1 MISCD
6 VAVVGG
12 GPVGMWLAAELHRGG
27 VRPVVLERR
36 AERPPHSKALTIYPR
51 TVEQFAMRGL
61 VDRWLAEGTPVPS
74 SHFALLKNRLDFSFL
89 DTRYP
94 YTLFLPQRRTEELLE
109 EHLAELGVPY
119 LRQHAVTGLRQDETG
134 VDLDVD
140 SPEGPVVV
148 RAAYVAGCDGAASV
162 VRAAAGIDFAG
173 TPDTWRTI
181 LGDVDLT
188 DPPQA
193 PALSLNQPG
202 GSMYMVAIGGGRYRL
217 AVIDHATLYDPID
230 KPVTFGELRASTLR
244 LAGTDFGMRETP
256 GAWLSRVGNAT
267 RQAACYRAGRAL
279 LAGDAAHIHYPAGG
293 QGLNLGL
300 QDAANLAWKLAAE
313 IRGWAPPGLLDSYHA
328 ERYPVGLDV
337 IDDSLA
343 QCGLLANPSRE
354 GIALRDR
361 FNAILGAHPSLRR
374 ELAIRLSGLA
384 IRYPAAGQVAGQRAP
399 DLDLRDAPAATIF
412 GLLHP
417 AKFVL
422 LNLGSAA
429 VVPAGFAGRLDI
441 VTAELAGDH
450 PEWARVRAMLIRPDG
465 YIAWATHADDAP
477 PLATWLGQPSSRHVP
492 CAFLAERGITGRS
505 IPIRTVGSQPEQG
518 EGGTGAV
525 ERRLNRGGAAP
536 ARSIGPS
543 RQHSDPA
550 PARPNRAGA

>member
-1 MISCD
+1 MDAYD

-36 AERPPHSKALTIYPR
+36 AERPPYSKALTIYPR

-74 SHFALLKNRLDFSFL
+74 SHFALMKNRLDFSFL
-89 DTRYP
+89 PTRYP
-94 YTLFLPQRRTEELLE
+94 FTLFLPQRRTEELLE

-140 SPEGPVVV
+140 SPGGPAVV
-148 RAAYVAGCDGAASV
+148 RAAYAVGCDGAASV
-162 VRAAAGIDFAG
+162 VRVAAGIDFGG
-173 TPDTWRTI
+173 TQDTWRTI
-181 LGDVDLT
+181 LGDIELT

-193 PALSLNQPG
+193 PALTLNQPG

-217 AVIDHATLYDPID
+217 AVIDHATLYDPLD
-230 KPVTFGELRASTLR
+230 KPATFGELRASALR

-256 GAWLSRVGNAT
+256 DAWLSRVGNAA
-267 RQAACYRAGRAL
+267 RQAVRYRAGRVL

-300 QDAANLAWKLAAE
+300 QDATNLGWKLAAE
-313 IRGWAPPGLLDSYHA
+313 IRGWAPPGLLDSYQA

-343 QCGLLANPSRE
+343 QCGLFANPTRE

-361 FNAILGAHPSLRR
+361 FNAVLGAHPSLCR
-374 ELAIRLSGLA
+374 ELAVRLSGLG
-384 IRYPAAGQVAGQRAP
+384 IRYPAPSQALLAGQRAP
-399 DLDLRDAPAATIF
+399 DLDLRGGSGFRSATLF
-412 GLLHP
+412 GLLPP
-417 AKFVL
+417 ARFVL
-422 LNLGSAA
+422 LSLGSVTAVPTLEAVAA
-429 VVPAGFAGRLDI
+429 VAAGFADRLDT
-441 VTAELAGDH
+441 VTAEPAGDSG
-450 PEWARVRAMLIRPDG
+450 EWAGVRALLIRPDG
-465 YIAWATHADDAP
+465 YIAWATAADDAP
-477 PLATWLGQPSSRHVP
+477 PLDRWLGH
-492 CAFLAERGITGRS
+492 AL
-505 IPIRTVGSQPEQG
+505 
-518 EGGTGAV
+518 
-525 ERRLNRGGAAP
+525 
-536 ARSIGPS
+536 
-543 RQHSDPA
+543 
-550 PARPNRAGA
+550 

>member
-1 MISCD
+1 MNSCD

-119 LRQHAVTGLRQDETG
+119 LRRHAVTGLQQDETG
-134 VDLDVD
+134 VDLYVD
-140 SPEGPVVV
+140 SPEGPAVI
-148 RAAYVAGCDGAASV
+148 RAAYAVGCDGATSV

-173 TPDTWRTI
+173 TSDTWRTI
-181 LGDVDLT
+181 LGDIELT

-193 PALSLNQPG
+193 PALTLNQPG

-217 AVIDHATLYDPID
+217 AVIDYATLYDPID
-230 KPVTFGELRASTLR
+230 KPVTFGELRASALR

-256 GAWLSRVGNAT
+256 DAWLSRVGNGA
-267 RQAACYRAGRAL
+267 RQAACYRAGRVL

-343 QCGLLANPSRE
+343 QCGLFANPTRE

-361 FNAILGAHPSLRR
+361 FNTILGAHEPLRR
-374 ELAIRLSGLA
+374 ELAVRLSGLA
-384 IRYPAAGQVAGQRAP
+384 IRYPAPDQVTAQVAAQVAGQRVP
-399 DLDLRDAPAATIF
+399 DLDLRGVGLSRAPAATIF

-417 AKFVL
+417 AKFIL

-429 VVPAGFAGRLDI
+429 VASAGLAGSLDI
-441 VTAELAGDH
+441 VTAELAGDR
-450 PEWARVRAMLIRPDG
+450 PEWAGVRAMLIRPDG

-477 PLATWLGQPSSRHVP
+477 PLARWLGRAARQ
-492 CAFLAERGITGRS
+492 GR
-505 IPIRTVGSQPEQG
+505 
-518 EGGTGAV
+518 
-525 ERRLNRGGAAP
+525 
-536 ARSIGPS
+536 
-543 RQHSDPA
+543 
-550 PARPNRAGA
+550 

>member
-1 MISCD
+1 MTAYD

-36 AERPPHSKALTIYPR
+36 AARPRHSKALTIYPR

-61 VDRWLAEGTPVPS
+61 VERWLAEGTPVPS

-94 YTLFLPQRRTEELLE
+94 YTLFLPQRRTEELLQ

-119 LRQHAVTGLRQDETG
+119 LQQHAVTGLRQDDTG

-140 SPEGPVVV
+140 SPGGPAVI
-148 RAAYVAGCDGAASV
+148 RAAYVAGCDGAASL
-162 VRAAAGIDFAG
+162 VRAAAGIDFTG
-173 TPDTWRTI
+173 SPDTWQTV
-181 LGDVDLT
+181 LGDIELT
-188 DPPQA
+188 DPPPS
-193 PALSLNQPG
+193 PALTLTQPG
-202 GSMYMVAIGGGRYRL
+202 GSVYLVALGGGRYRL
-217 AVIDHATLYDPID
+217 AVIDHATLFDPAGS
-230 KPVTFGELRASTLR
+230 PVTFEELRASALR
-244 LAGTDFGMRETP
+244 VAGTDFGMRKTP
-256 GAWLSRVGNAT
+256 DAWLSRVGNAT
-267 RQAACYRAGRAL
+267 RQASSYRAGRVL

-328 ERYPVGLDV
+328 ERHPVGLVV

-343 QCGLLANPSRE
+343 QCGLFANPSRE

-361 FNAILGAHPSLRR
+361 FDAILGAYPALCR
-374 ELAIRLSGLA
+374 ELAVRLSGLA
-384 IRYPAAGQVAGQRAP
+384 IRYPAAGLPAGQRAP
-399 DLDLRDAPAATIF
+399 DLGLRDAPAATIF

-422 LNLGSAA
+422 LNLTPGPAA
-429 VVPAGFAGRLDI
+429 PAGFAGRLI
-441 VTAELAGDH
+441 VVNAGLAGDH
-450 PEWARVRAMLIRPDG
+450 PEWAGVRAMLIRPDG
-465 YIAWATHADDAP
+465 YIAWSSRDGEAP
-477 PLATWLGQPSSRHVP
+477 PLTRWLGHR
-492 CAFLAERGITGRS
+492 
-505 IPIRTVGSQPEQG
+505 
-518 EGGTGAV
+518 
-525 ERRLNRGGAAP
+525 
-536 ARSIGPS
+536 
-543 RQHSDPA
+543 DP
-550 PARPNRAGA
+550 GC

>member
-1 MISCD
+1 MDGYD

-36 AERPPHSKALTIYPR
+36 ARRPPYSKALTIYPR

-89 DTRYP
+89 PTRYP
-94 YTLFLPQRRTEELLE
+94 FTLFLPQRRTEELLE

-119 LRQHAVTGLRQDETG
+119 LRRHAVTGLRPDENG
-134 VDLDVD
+134 VDLDVET
-140 SPEGPVVV
+140 PAGATTL
-148 RAAYVAGCDGAASV
+148 RAAYAVGCDGATSV

-181 LGDVDLT
+181 LGDVELA

-193 PALSLNQPG
+193 PALSLNEPG
-202 GSMYMVAIGGGRYRL
+202 GSMYMIAIGGGRYRV
-217 AVIDHATLYDPID
+217 APIDHATLGDPVD
-230 KPVTFGELRASTLR
+230 APVTFGELRASTLR

-256 GAWLSRVGNAT
+256 DMWLSRVGNAA
-267 RQAACYRAGRAL
+267 RQAACYRAGRVL

-300 QDAANLAWKLAAE
+300 QDATNLAWKLAAE

-328 ERYPVGLDV
+328 ERYPVGLEV

-343 QCGLLANPSRE
+343 QCALIANPSRE

-361 FNAILGAHPSLRR
+361 FNAILGAHPSLGR
-374 ELAIRLSGLA
+374 ELAVRLSGLA
-384 IRYPAAGQVAGQRAP
+384 IRYPAAGPAAGQRVP
-399 DLDLRDAPAATIF
+399 DLDLRGAPAATVF

-429 VVPAGFAGRLDI
+429 AAPAGFAGRLDV

-450 PEWARVRAMLIRPDG
+450 PDWAGVRAMLIRPDG
-465 YIAWATHADDAP
+465 YLAWAAVADDEP
-477 PLATWLGQPSSRHVP
+477 PLASWLG
-492 CAFLAERGITGRS
+492 
-505 IPIRTVGSQPEQG
+505 
-518 EGGTGAV
+518 GA
-525 ERRLNRGGAAP
+525 
-536 ARSIGPS
+536 
-543 RQHSDPA
+543 
-550 PARPNRAGA
+550 

>member
-1 MISCD
+1 MDAYD

-36 AERPPHSKALTIYPR
+36 AERLPYSKALTIYPR

-61 VDRWLAEGTPVPS
+61 ADRWLAEGTPVPS

-89 DTRYP
+89 PTRYP

-119 LRQHAVTGLRQDETG
+119 LRQYDVTGLRQDETG

-148 RAAYVAGCDGAASV
+148 RAGYVAGCDGATSV

-181 LGDVDLT
+181 LGDIELA

-193 PALSLNQPG
+193 PALTLNQPG

-217 AVIDHATLYDPID
+217 AVIDHATLRDPIEA
-230 KPVTFGELRASTLR
+230 PVTFGELRASALR

-256 GAWLSRVGNAT
+256 DAWLSRVGNAA
-267 RQAACYRAGRAL
+267 RQAARYRSGRVL

-300 QDAANLAWKLAAE
+300 QDATNLAWKLAAE
-313 IRGWAPPGLLDSYHA
+313 IRGWAPPGLLDTYHA

-343 QCGLLANPSRE
+343 QCGLIANPSRE

-361 FNAILGAHPSLRR
+361 FNTILGAHASLRR
-374 ELAIRLSGLA
+374 ELAVRLSGLG
-384 IRYPAAGQVAGQRAP
+384 IRYPASGQVAEQLAGQLAGQRVP
-399 DLDLRDAPAATIF
+399 DLDLPSAEPPSAGPGQAPAATIF
-412 GLLHP
+412 GLLHS
-417 AKFVL
+417 ARFVL

-429 VVPAGFAGRLDI
+429 PRPDPPLQGSFAGRLDI
-441 VTAELAGDH
+441 VTTELAGDH

-465 YIAWATHADDAP
+465 YIAWATDGDDAP
-477 PLATWLGQPSSRHVP
+477 PLDTWLGR
-492 CAFLAERGITGRS
+492 
-505 IPIRTVGSQPEQG
+505 
-518 EGGTGAV
+518 AV
-525 ERRLNRGGAAP
+525 SGYG
-536 ARSIGPS
+536 
-543 RQHSDPA
+543 
-550 PARPNRAGA
+550 